1 MPRKWALEF
10 FRVIKQMLR
19 LIYDFFLI
27 KFHWEFLM
35 CHHLLFKSKIKHYN
49 IGSADFSNILMKLWY
64 CYLKKK
70 KKLEDIL
77 MLKYWK
83 SGKIHWQII
92 LHCNA
97 VFPLKD
103 KSNDKNN
110 IQVELI
116 EKGTERWLRLY
127 QRFNITKAEP
137 QIFPDVQICRGVD

>member
-1 MPRKWALEF
+1 MIF
-10 FRVIKQMLR
+10 F
-19 LIYDFFLI
+19 FI

-35 CHHLLFKSKIKHYN
+35 CHHLLFKSRIKHYN

-116 EKGTERWLRLY
+116 EKGTESDCDYIKDSTLPKL
-127 QRFNITKAEP
+127 NLKSSLMSKSVEVSIS
-137 QIFPDVQICRGVD
+137 